1 MTPIAKTRTFLA
13 TASMLAVLTAG
24 AVAQTTTPPA
34 APAPAAPATRAAAP
48 ADAGVYLSAQEV
60 SVNKLIGMSI
70 YAPKE
75 GSAAATTTEPAPATT
90 ASTATSARRAIMPQ
104 AVSDEQWRTL
114 RDRHDSIGKVDDLV
128 IGADGRITHA
138 IIGVGGFL
146 GIGEKKVA
154 VEISELRLMR
164 SSDGTVF
171 GVVTRTKQQL
181 RDMPNFMGERS

>member
-34 APAPAAPATRAAAP
+34 APAPTAPATRAAAP

-75 GSAAATTTEPAPATT
+75 GSAAATTA
-90 ASTATSARRAIMPQ
+90 
-104 AVSDEQWRTL
+104 
-114 RDRHDSIGKVDDLV
+114 
-128 IGADGRITHA
+128 
-138 IIGVGGFL
+138 
-146 GIGEKKVA
+146 
-154 VEISELRLMR
+154 
-164 SSDGTVF
+164 
-171 GVVTRTKQQL
+171 
-181 RDMPNFMGERS
+181 